1 MHKFEALIQD
11 QNHQNKHKVIAN
23 IMEKTA
29 AKLKFETGREHDKG
43 NGFIKINSSFDNQGS
58 RFSRIPKFN
67 FFNFRIVKRL
77 YDLD

>member
-43 NGFIKINSSFDNQGS
+43 NGFIKN
-58 RFSRIPKFN
+58 
-67 FFNFRIVKRL
+67 
-77 YDLD
+77 